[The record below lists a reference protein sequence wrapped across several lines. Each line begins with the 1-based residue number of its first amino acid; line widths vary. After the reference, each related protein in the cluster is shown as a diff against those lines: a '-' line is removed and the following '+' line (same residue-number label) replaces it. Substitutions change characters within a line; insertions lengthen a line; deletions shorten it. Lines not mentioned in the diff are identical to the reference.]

1 MSTKASPADG
11 AGGLTFAEMIAPIS
25 VERFFAEYHDRKVL
39 HVPGGAD
46 KFAGVMSWAKL
57 NALLNMTAVWSP
69 RSFEM
74 ALDGVLLPARDYCR
88 PGLDHASGA
97 ASLQPDPARVTAL
110 LKDGAS
116 LLLNDIDTLNPGL
129 AAVAHTLEET
139 LESRVQGNLYC
150 SSRQRQAFPSHF
162 DTHDVYAVHVEGE
175 KLWRIYEGRLDHPVS
190 HPAFKGQP
198 ASFHESAKG
207 KIVAEILLRP
217 GDLLYIPRGTYH
229 DAIAQTDGTVHVAFG
244 AVAVIGLD
252 MVSGL
257 FDRAVQDPVFRRDF
271 PRRHAPGGEAA
282 FDQHLG
288 LLAQRLAELASDP
301 RIASEFRVFQDV
313 YRYPRGG
320 FDLSKAAFDSGN
332 YHVTSGFSVVR
343 RGSAWVL
350 RKADKAMAIPTGFD
364 RAVSWVVGRTNFAI
378 AEFIAGCGEL
388 DADQRRE
395 ILRSLEAMGVIAP
408 APADKPRPRTD
419 R

>member
-1 MSTKASPADG
+1 MTENDISTGDWPADD
-11 AGGLTFAEMIAPIS
+11 AGGLTFADIIAPVS
-25 VERFFAEYHDRKVL
+25 AEQFFAEYHGRKVL
-39 HVPGGAD
+39 HVPGAAD

-57 NALLNMTAVWSP
+57 NALLNMTAVWTP

-97 ASLQPDPARVTAL
+97 ASLQPDPARVTTL

-129 AAVAHTLEET
+129 AAVAHALET
-139 LESRVQGNLYC
+139 ALESRVQGNLYC

-162 DTHDVYAVHVEGE
+162 DTHDVYALHVEGE

-190 HPAFKGQP
+190 HPTFKGQP
-198 ASFHESAKG
+198 ASFHESSKG
-207 KIVAEILLRP
+207 RVAAEILLRP

-257 FDRAVQDPVFRRDF
+257 FERALQDPLFRRDF

-282 FDQHLG
+282 FDTHLVA
-288 LLAQRLAELASDP
+288 LARRLSELAADQ
-301 RIASEFRVFQDV
+301 RTASEFRAFQDA
-313 YRYPRGG
+313 YRYPRAG
-320 FDLSKAAFDSGN
+320 FDLSKTVFDSES
-332 YHVTSGFSVVR
+332 YQVTSGFSVVR
-343 RGSAWVL
+343 RGNAWVL
-350 RKADKAMAIPTGFD
+350 RKADKATAIPTGAD
-364 RAVSWVVGRTNFAI
+364 RAVAWIVAQTRFAK
-378 AEFIAGCGEL
+378 AEFIAAFGEL
-388 DADQRRE
+388 NQDQRDE
-395 ILRSLEAMGVIAP
+395 ILRSLEAMGVIGP
-408 APADKPRPRTD
+408 PSRG
-419 R
+419 